1 MPGEKSPGIFMI
13 TQRWRCAD
21 GRMMFISEMTD
32 SHLANCI
39 AMIKRGHDAQGRMV
53 GPKTMRMLP
62 ALEVEQEVRR
72 IRKGG

>member
-1 MPGEKSPGIFMI
+1 
-13 TQRWRCAD
+13 
-21 GRMMFISEMTD
+21 MFISEMTD